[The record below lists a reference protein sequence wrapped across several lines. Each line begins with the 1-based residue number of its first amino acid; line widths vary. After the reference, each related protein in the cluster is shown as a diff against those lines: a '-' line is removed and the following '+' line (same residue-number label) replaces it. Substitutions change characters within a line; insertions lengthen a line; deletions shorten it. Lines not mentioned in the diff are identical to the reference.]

1 MRSNAET
8 TFERRLEA
16 ASRMAQEKPRAA
28 ITALGL
34 LWNIKRDAR
43 VIMLTRLTLPRT
55 SQHEACVRRARELA
69 RRIDA
74 AIAAG
79 QWDVADRLCRAVTG
93 DVTLIA
99 AYTPDNGAW
108 AARLNA
114 ITAAKQARA

>member
-1 MRSNAET
+1 MRPNADA
-8 TFERRLEA
+8 TFERRLDA
-16 ASRMAQEKPRAA
+16 VTRLAQDKPRAA
-28 ITALGL
+28 IVALGL
-34 LWNIKRDAR
+34 LWKAKRDAR

-55 SQHEACVRRARELA
+55 SQHESCCRRARELA

-79 QWDVADRLCRAVTG
+79 QWDTAARLCRTVTG

-108 AARLNA
+108 TARLNA
-114 ITAAKQARA
+114 ITAAKQVRA